1 MAAVPV
7 SPGAVSPGR
16 EVSGD
21 RDRPVS
27 RDPGGRG
34 WDGAPAVPPLPP
46 RGCEWGHGGS
56 VLS

>member
-1 MAAVPV
+1 MATVPV

-34 WDGAPAVPPLPP
+34 WDGAPAVP

>member
-1 MAAVPV
+1 MATVPV
-7 SPGAVSPGR
+7 SPGAVSPGT

-34 WDGAPAVPPLPP
+34 WDGAPAVP